1 MPIPAA
7 PGRVECRDYEYI
19 RNGTANLFMLVEPLR
34 GWREVSVTSGRT
46 KLDFAE
52 QMKEMADTHYPN
64 EKKITVVMDNLN
76 TRRMSYL
83 HEAFT
88 P

>member
-1 MPIPAA
+1 
-7 PGRVECRDYEYI
+7 
-19 RNGTANLFMLVEPLR
+19 
-34 GWREVSVTSGRT
+34 VSVTSGRT